1 MTNIILLGFVSFF
14 SDLSSEMV
22 YPLIPLY
29 LTGAFGAT
37 PVLLGII
44 EGIAESVASL
54 LKVYS
59 GYVTDK
65 YFNRKPVAFLGY
77 AGGLVYKVAL
87 IWAASWTG
95 ILFARIIDRIGK
107 GIRTAPRDALV
118 AESADSAH
126 MGKSFG
132 IHKALDKAGSALGIL
147 FAYLLLADTVGAFDY
162 KKVFALSAI
171 PAVLGLFALLFVK
184 EEKMKK
190 TASKEIE
197 KERFWH
203 NLKNIDGNL
212 KLYLAIAFIFTL
224 GNSSNAFLLLRAN
237 NIGFSDMN
245 VVLLYL
251 VYNLTAALLAI
262 PFGKLSDKLGRKC
275 VLVAGYLIF
284 SAVYLG
290 FAFSNHQTT
299 FILLFVLYGFYT
311 AMISGVERAMITE
324 IAPQNLKG
332 TMLGLHATVVG
343 VALLPAS
350 VIAGLL
356 WYKIGP
362 AAPFVFGAVLSLAA
376 ALILVVLFNKLGP
389 GKSLYE
395 CIRSKS

>member
-1 MTNIILLGFVSFF
+1 MKNIVLLGFVSFF
-14 SDLSSEMV
+14 ADLSSEMV

-44 EGIAESVASL
+44 EGIAESAASL
-54 LKVYS
+54 LKVFS

-65 YFNRKPVAFLGY
+65 YFNKKPVAFLGY
-77 AGGLVYKVAL
+77 AAGLVYKAAL
-87 IWAASWTG
+87 IAAVSWTG
-95 ILFARIIDRIGK
+95 ILFARTIDRIGK

-126 MGKSFG
+126 RGKSFG
-132 IHKALDKAGSALGIL
+132 IHKALDKAGSALGIF
-147 FAYLLLADTVGAFDY
+147 FAYLLLMNTAGDFDY
-162 KKVFALSAI
+162 KKIFALSAI
-171 PAVLGLFALLFVK
+171 PALLGLCTLLFVK
-184 EEKMKK
+184 EAK
-190 TASKEIE
+190 TAKASLSE
-197 KERFWH
+197 KERFW
-203 NLKNIDGNL
+203 NNISNIDGNL
-212 KLYLAIAFIFTL
+212 KLYLAVAFIFTL

-237 NIGFSDMN
+237 DAGFSDTS
-245 VVLLYL
+245 VVLLYF
-251 VYNLTAALLAI
+251 VYNVSAALMAI

-275 VLVAGYLIF
+275 VLVGGYVVF

-290 FAFSNHQTT
+290 FAFAHRQGT
-299 FILLFVLYGFYT
+299 FLFLFALYGFYT

-324 IAPQNLKG
+324 IAPPDLKG

-350 VIAGLL
+350 MIAGLL
-356 WYKIGP
+356 WYNLGP
-362 AAPFVFGAVLSLAA
+362 RAPFIFGAALSLIA
-376 ALILVVLFNKLGP
+376 ALTLVVLLNRLGP
-389 GKSLYE
+389 GKSLIE